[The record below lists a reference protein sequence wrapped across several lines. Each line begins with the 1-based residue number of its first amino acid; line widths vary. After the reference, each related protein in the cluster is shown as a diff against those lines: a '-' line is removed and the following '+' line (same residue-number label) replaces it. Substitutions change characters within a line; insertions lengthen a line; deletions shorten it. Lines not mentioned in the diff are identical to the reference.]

1 MLRAPVLLL
10 RQSCLGIQSH
20 GVRALKDPGH
30 PSEPS
35 SSPSEPFPS
44 PVYSETVLAVN
55 FEEAKRYFLDALL
68 EIHTAHTL
76 MLARQ
81 AIIPKAVS
89 TLLLE
94 AISKLDR
101 VGILAARY
109 DGRSE
114 DLFFYVQHLLV
125 ESCGEDAAGRMHT
138 ARSRNDIDLTLYRM
152 CLRREILRISVETA
166 EARAVLLAL
175 ASAHLQTLMPAH
187 THTQPAQPTTLAHY
201 LLAAIEFFGRDLK
214 RLRAA
219 FATVNRN
226 PLGACAITTT
236 GFPIDRDYTARLL
249 GFEGLQL
256 NSYGAIGAID
266 YLSETAGA
274 IAVLMLNLGKLVQDL
289 LLWCT
294 PEFGFL
300 RLSDAYVQTSSIMPQ
315 KRNPVAL
322 EHVRILAS
330 KAFSQ
335 SQAVLSCAHNTP
347 FGDVVDSEDD
357 LQPLAFAMCADAS
370 RALRLFAGV
379 VSRAEIDRER
389 MCRAANGSFLTVTE
403 LADTL
408 VREEGVS
415 FRVAHRLVAASVRI
429 VGRDAPEPLVAEM
442 ERLAP
447 EILGRKL
454 SKPRALWL
462 RALDPAHFVA
472 IRAIP
477 GGPAPE
483 AVRAQIAV
491 AEREQTEAQEW
502 LHAKRSLLDQY
513 SQLTQN
519 EILALKHASPLPGR
533 A

>member
-1 MLRAPVLLL
+1 M
-10 RQSCLGIQSH
+10 
-20 GVRALKDPGH
+20 KDASH
-30 PSEPS
+30 PSERS
-35 SSPSEPFPS
+35 SSSSEPFPA
-44 PVYSETVLAVN
+44 PVYSETVLTVN
-55 FEEAKRYFLDALL
+55 FEEAKKYFLDALL

-81 AIIPKAVS
+81 GILPNSVASV
-89 TLLLE
+89 LLT

-101 VGILAARY
+101 VAILRAPY

-114 DLFFYVQHLLV
+114 DLFFYVQHLL
-125 ESCGEDAAGRMHT
+125 EQSCGEDVAGRMHT
-138 ARSRNDIDLTLYRM
+138 ARSRNDIDLTTYRM
-152 CLRREILRISVETA
+152 CLRREILRISAETA
-166 EARAVLLAL
+166 QARAVLLAL
-175 ASAHLQTLMPAH
+175 AASHLQTIMPAH

-201 LLAAIEFFGRDLK
+201 LLAAIEFLGRDLR

-266 YLSETAGA
+266 YLSEAAGA

-289 LLWCT
+289 LSWCMR
-294 PEFGFL
+294 EFGFL

-330 KAFSQ
+330 RAFSQ

-357 LQPLAFAMCADAS
+357 LQPLAYAMCTDTS

-379 VSRAEIDRER
+379 VSRAEVDRER
-389 MCRAANGSFLTVTE
+389 MCRAASAGFLTVTE

-415 FRVAHRLVAASVRI
+415 FRVAHRLVARSVSA
-429 VGRDAPEPLVAEM
+429 VGRDDSPELLVTEM

-454 SKPRALWL
+454 SKPRELWL

-483 AVRAQIAV
+483 AVRAQMAV
-491 AEREQTEAQEW
+491 AEREQAEAEEW
-502 LHAKRSLLDQY
+502 VHAKRTLLDRY
-513 SQLTQN
+513 SELMQN
-519 EILALKHASPLPGR
+519 EILALRKATP
-533 A
+533 

>member
-1 MLRAPVLLL
+1 M
-10 RQSCLGIQSH
+10 
-20 GVRALKDPGH
+20 KDPGH
-30 PSEPS
+30 PPEPS
-35 SSPSEPFPS
+35 STSSEPFPA
-44 PVYSETVLAVN
+44 PVYAETVLAVN
-55 FEEAKRYFLDALL
+55 FEDAKKHFLEALL
-68 EIHTAHTL
+68 EIHAAHAL

-81 AIIPKAVS
+81 RIIPRAVAS
-89 TLLLE
+89 GLLE
-94 AISKLDR
+94 AISKLDHR
-101 VGILAARY
+101 AILAQRY

-114 DLFFYVQHLLV
+114 DLFFYIQHLLSQ
-125 ESCGEDAAGRMHT
+125 SCGEDAAGWIHT

-152 CLRREILRISVETA
+152 CLRQQILRIAADTA
-166 EARAVLLAL
+166 DVRAVLLDVA
-175 ASAHLQTLMPAH
+175 AAHLQTIMPAY

-201 LLAAIEFFGRDLK
+201 FLAAVEFLGRDIQ

-266 YLSETAGA
+266 YLTEAAAA

-289 LLWCT
+289 LMWCM

-300 RLSDAYVQTSSIMPQ
+300 RLSDAFVQASSIMPQ

-330 KAFSQ
+330 RAFGQ
-335 SQAVLSCAHNTP
+335 SQAALSCAHNTP

-357 LQPLAFAMCADAS
+357 LQPLAFALCADAS

-379 VSRAEIDRER
+379 VTHAEIDGER
-389 MCRAANGSFLTVTE
+389 MCRAAHGSFLTVTE

-408 VREEGVS
+408 VREEGLS
-415 FRVAHRLVAASVRI
+415 FGMAHRLVSAAVRA
-429 VGRDAPEPLVAEM
+429 VARDDSPESLVTQM

-447 EILGRKL
+447 KIAGRKL
-454 SKPRALWL
+454 SKPREVWL
-462 RALDPAHFVA
+462 RALDPVQFIG

-483 AVRAQIAV
+483 AVRTQIAS
-491 AEREQTEAQEW
+491 ARKEQAEAQEW
-502 LHAKRSLLDQY
+502 LNAKRSLLARY
-513 SQLTQN
+513 PQLIQAET
-519 EILALKHASPLPGR
+519 LALKNSSH
-533 A
+533 